1 MNYNDLARPSVRQK
15 HPDVLERLERGDL
28 VLPAVY
34 VDGQEV
40 SLGYVDYFSIS
51 KAVERARKTAVA
63 EPGLRTED

>member
-1 MNYNDLARPSVRQK
+1 MRQK
-15 HPDVLERLERGDL
+15 HPDVLERLQKGDL

-34 VDGQEV
+34 VDGEEV

-51 KAVERARKTAVA
+51 KAVERVRSTAA